1 MNDNIYNSE
10 IILKDL
16 DVLDSSIFDNNNP
29 INIEIGCG
37 YDSFILKMAKTN
49 PAHNFIGIEIDGWVL
64 SRLIERANRVKL
76 PNVRLIRAD
85 AKSLLENHSLFNT
98 INAFY
103 INQPDPWPKKRH
115 RSRRLIKDDF
125 LDFLITRLVN
135 TGKLFYSSD
144 FEDYAY
150 QVAGKLYT
158 TGKMRSIFNDLVS
171 TSFPEYPKTRFMKRF
186 LSQGLPIYYIAME
199 KIA

>member
-1 MNDNIYNSE
+1 MNKSNYNSE
-10 IILKDL
+10 LNIKEI
-16 DVLDSSIFDNNNP
+16 DVLDSSIFNNNNP

-37 YDSFILKMAKTN
+37 YDSFILKMAKKN
-49 PAHNFIGIEIDGWVL
+49 PEQNFFGIEIDGWVL
-64 SRLIERANRVKL
+64 SRLIERANRLKL

-85 AKSLLENHSLFNT
+85 AKSLLEKHSMFNT

-115 RSRRLIKDDF
+115 RGRRLIKDEF
-125 LDFLITRLVN
+125 LDFLITRLVEE
-135 TGKLFYSSD
+135 GKLYYSSD

-150 QVAGKLYT
+150 QVAGKLYS
-158 TGKMRSIFNDLVS
+158 TGRMKSIFNDLVS

-186 LSQGLPIYYIAME
+186 LSQGLPIYFIAME